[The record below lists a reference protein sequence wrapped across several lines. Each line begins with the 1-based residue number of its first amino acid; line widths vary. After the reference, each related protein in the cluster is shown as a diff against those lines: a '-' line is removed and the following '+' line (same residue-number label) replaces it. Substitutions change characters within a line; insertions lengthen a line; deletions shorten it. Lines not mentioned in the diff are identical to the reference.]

1 MKSIETVGILG
12 LGKMGCPLAGHLV
25 AKGFK
30 VIGYDPLA
38 QAREKAMARGAR
50 GAASAREVA
59 QASDL
64 VIVVVGF
71 DSEAEEVVFGKEGVL
86 EGARPGLVVALGSTV
101 APRYSKRVAERL
113 ERRDIVL
120 LDIPL
125 ARGEAAATAGKLLVY
140 GAGDH
145 AAFELCKPVFSAFAS
160 DIFHLGPAGAGQVA
174 KMVNNLILWACI
186 AVNDEGLRRGQ
197 ALGVDPERLCQAL
210 RHGSA
215 QNWAMDT
222 QAERSGMPWAEKDMS
237 IVLQEAD
244 AARLSLPLAGT
255 VREAIKGLKIRLGL
269 GMPGI
274 PEHFSAARVAGS

>member
-30 VIGYDPLA
+30 GIGYDPLA
-38 QAREKAMARGAR
+38 QAREKAIRRGAR

-59 QASDL
+59 QAREL
-64 VIVVVGF
+64 VIAVVGF
-71 DSEAEEVVFGKEGVL
+71 DSEGEEVVFGKEGVL
-86 EGARPGLVVALGSTV
+86 EGARPGLVVALRSTV

-125 ARGEAAATAGKLLVY
+125 ARGEAAAVAGKLLVY

-160 DIFHLGPAGAGQVA
+160 DIFHLGPAGGRQ
-174 KMVNNLILWACI
+174 
-186 AVNDEGLRRGQ
+186 G
-197 ALGVDPERLCQAL
+197 
-210 RHGSA
+210 
-215 QNWAMDT
+215 
-222 QAERSGMPWAEKDMS
+222 AEMGEK
-237 IVLQEAD
+237 L
-244 AARLSLPLAGT
+244 LPLAGIGGEHQ
-255 VREAIKGLKIRLGL
+255 RPPARAGARGRSRAA
-269 GMPGI
+269 GPG
-274 PEHFSAARVAGS
+274 P